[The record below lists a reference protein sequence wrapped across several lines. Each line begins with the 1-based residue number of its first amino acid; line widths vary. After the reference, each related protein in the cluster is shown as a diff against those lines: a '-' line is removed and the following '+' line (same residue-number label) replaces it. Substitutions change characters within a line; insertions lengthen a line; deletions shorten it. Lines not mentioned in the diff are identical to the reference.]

1 MLMNPVAYN
10 LKQPELPQTMSTNEN
25 DTISNTTLSSIEDR
39 QEYQKLHYGLI
50 AQELQQVCPELVY
63 ENSNGLLSINYLEII
78 PILIE
83 AIKEQQ
89 VEIDELKTKIYKKHN
104 HTK

>member
-1 MLMNPVAYN
+1 
-10 LKQPELPQTMSTNEN
+10 
-25 DTISNTTLSSIEDR
+25 
-39 QEYQKLHYGLI
+39 
-50 AQELQQVCPELVY
+50 LQQVCPELVY

-89 VEIDELKTKIYKKHN
+89 IEIEELKNKIHKKNNNTK
-104 HTK
+104 